1 VSRFLA
7 IVSAFLFLI
16 SPALA
21 HVDEGQSA
29 GFLVGFA
36 HPLYGWDHVVAMVA
50 VGLWGAVLGK
60 PALWVLPITFPIV
73 MSLGAVLGILGIH
86 VPAIETGIAISA
98 VFLGL
103 LIAMMVKAP
112 LPVAAVLVGAFA
124 VFHGYAHG
132 IELPGS
138 ANPVNYAIGFVT
150 ATGLLHLLGI
160 AFGSLMKFSAGKIAM
175 RAAGAGI
182 AAVGVGFLLG

>member
-1 VSRFLA
+1 VSRFLF
-7 IVSAFLFLI
+7 IVLVFLCLA

-21 HVDEGQSA
+21 HVDEGRSA
-29 GFLVGFA
+29 GFLVGLR

-50 VGLWGAVLGK
+50 VGVWGAVLGK
-60 PALWVLPITFPIV
+60 PALWVLPITFPVV
-73 MSLGAVLGILGIH
+73 MSLGAVIGILGFQ
-86 VPAIETGIAISA
+86 VPAIEIGVALSA

-103 LIAMMVKAP
+103 LIALMVKAP
-112 LPVAAVLVGAFA
+112 LPVAAILVATFA

-132 IELPGS
+132 IELPV
-138 ANPVNYAIGFVT
+138 AMNPVGFAIGFVT

-160 AFGSLMKFSAGKIAM
+160 AFGGLMKFSAGKMAI
-175 RAAGAGI
+175 RAAGASI